1 MSIAATWIQRI
12 LIGIS
17 MLFVLLLTLGLGAQ
31 ARAADRIR
39 IAEQFGIA
47 FLPLHVIRDQQLIEK
62 HARAQGQDLTVE
74 WTKFSSGAAMN
85 DALLSGSIDI
95 GTAGIGPVLT
105 IWDRTR
111 GNANV
116 KAIAALGSL
125 PSFLVTRN
133 PRVKTLKDF
142 TKDDKIALP
151 AAVVS
156 VQARTLQI
164 AAEKEFGVGKHT
176 ALDSLTVSLAHP
188 DATSA
193 LLSGSTEI
201 TAHFSNPPFQYQA
214 LRSGTVHRVL
224 SSYDVLGGPATS
236 NIVYTTAKFRDE
248 NPKTYAAFLA
258 ALKEAVAWIANNKAA
273 ASETYLRVES
283 SKLDLALIRSI
294 VEDEDIRY
302 TLAPERTFIFADFLW
317 RTGAIKAK
325 PESWKDY
332 FFPDIH
338 DLSGS

>member
-1 MSIAATWIQRI
+1 M
-12 LIGIS
+12 IGIA

-142 TKDDKIALP
+142 TQDDKIALP

-214 LRSGTVHRVL
+214 LKSGTVHRVL

-236 NIVYTTAKFRDE
+236 NIVYTTTKFRDE

-258 ALKEAVAWIANNKAA
+258 ALKEAIAWIANNKTAA
-273 ASETYLRVES
+273 AETYLRVES

-302 TLAPERTFIFADFLW
+302 TLAPERTFIFADFLS
-317 RTGAIKAK
+317 RTGALKGK

-338 DLSGS
+338 DLPGS

>member
-1 MSIAATWIQRI
+1 M
-12 LIGIS
+12 IGTAL
-17 MLFVLLLTLGLGAQ
+17 LFVLLATLGLGAQ
-31 ARAADRIR
+31 AKAADKIR

-62 HARAQGQDLTVE
+62 HGRALGQDIAVE

-85 DALLSGSIDI
+85 DALLSNSIDI

-133 PRVKTLKDF
+133 PNVRSLKDF

-176 ALDSLTVSLAHP
+176 ALDGITVSLAHP

-214 LRSGTVHRVL
+214 LRGEGVHRVL

-236 NIVYTTAKFRDE
+236 NIVYTTTKFREE

-273 ASETYLRVES
+273 AAETYVRGEK

-294 VEDEDIRY
+294 VEDPDVRY
-302 TLAPERTFIFADFLW
+302 TLAPERTFIFAEFLS
-317 RTGAIKAK
+317 RIGAVKVK

-338 DLSGS
+338 DLPGS

>member
-1 MSIAATWIQRI
+1 MTTTWIDRI
-12 LIGIS
+12 LITAAF
-17 MLFVLLLTLGLGAQ
+17 LFTLLLTLGFGQ
-31 ARAADRIR
+31 SARAADKIR
-39 IAEQFGIA
+39 ISEQFGIA
-47 FLPLHVIRDQQLIEK
+47 FLPLHVVRDRGLIEK
-62 HARAQGQDLTVE
+62 HARAQGQDLAVE
-74 WTKFSSGAAMN
+74 WTRVSSGAAMN

-111 GNANV
+111 GNADV

-133 PRVKTLKDF
+133 ARIKSLKDF
-142 TKDDKIALP
+142 SPNDKIALP

-164 AAEKEFGVGKHT
+164 AAEKEFGAGKHT
-176 ALDSLTVSLAHP
+176 ALDNLTVSLSHP
-188 DATSA
+188 DATAA

-214 LRSGTVHRVL
+214 LKSESVHRVL

-236 NIVYTTAKFRDE
+236 NIVYTTSKFRAE
-248 NPKTYAAFLA
+248 NPKTYAALVA
-258 ALKEAVAWIANNKAA
+258 ALKEAVEWIGQNRAA
-273 ASETYLRVES
+273 AAETYLRVEN

-294 VEDEDIRY
+294 VDDPDVRF
-302 TLAPERTFIFADFLW
+302 TLVPQRTFLFADFLS
-317 RTGAIKAK
+317 RTGAIKGK
-325 PESWKDY
+325 PQSWKDY
-332 FFPDIH
+332 FFSDIH
-338 DLSGS
+338 DLPGG